1 MSLLTEIATYR
12 RPITPGG
19 NPHRFVEL
27 INGEE
32 VPVRFNEPSP
42 ITFRSKYYYNARRNI
57 LYIKMEVKNP
67 TNDQESIYWKRVSE
81 Y

>member
-1 MSLLTEIATYR
+1 MSILVEIATYR

-32 VPVRFNEPSP
+32 VPVSFYEPSP
-42 ITFRSKYYYNARRNI
+42 KTFRSKYYYNARRNI
-57 LYIKMEVKNP
+57 LYMKMEVKNP
-67 TNDQESIYWKRVSE
+67 INGQTSIYWKRVSE